1 MYGTRVMGK
10 IKRDW
15 VRLQAAIE
23 ASGLSQ
29 LQIAVSSGVNQAT
42 VSRVLA
48 RCPKRHGAA
57 FAKLCKYADALR
69 RKGARI
75 DPRKSDFLMQALSEV
90 WDGTPQHAEALAEI
104 IHAVGNAAR
113 VLRT

>member
-1 MYGTRVMGK
+1 MYGTRAMQK
-10 IKRDW
+10 IKQEW

-23 ASGLSQ
+23 ASELSQ
-29 LQIAVSSGVNQAT
+29 LQIAAASGVNQAT

-48 RCPKRHGAA
+48 RCPKRRGAA
-57 FAKLCKYADALR
+57 FAKLCKYASNLR
-69 RKGARI
+69 RKGTRI

-104 IHAVGNAAR
+104 IQAVGNAAR
-113 VLRT
+113 VFRT